1 MIEKIRKSFVEDT
14 LKELEEIEKSLDN
27 TKGELNQEVVEN
39 VFSMAHKIKGT
50 APMVGIHELDVM
62 VFSVE
67 KVFNELR
74 KGYRSCPSG
83 LGTHTQHLISAIKS
97 KLQESQQQNLN
108 IEDVNLMLRFF
119 DSLISEKA

>member
-14 LKELEEIEKSLDN
+14 LKELEEIEESLDN
-27 TKGELNQEVVEN
+27 TAGELNQEMVEN

-74 KGYRSCPSG
+74 KGHISCPSE
-83 LGTHTQHLISAIKS
+83 LGTHTQHLISMIKS

-108 IEDVNLMLRFF
+108 KEDVNLTLRFF